1 MTMLGPQVACPP
13 GEATDWIRDWF
24 AEHGFSTVPVGE
36 WSAATLALSVA
47 AEFEDWCER
56 ERISPQTRR
65 KARRVAAQRLS
76 RVAPPSGPLRQAAC
90 DVAAWASLRDKYP
103 RCP

>member
-13 GEATDWIRDWF
+13 REAVDWVMAWF

-36 WSAATLALSVA
+36 WSGAMLAFSVA

-56 ERISPQTRR
+56 ERIPPQAQR

-76 RVAPPSGPLRQAAC
+76 RVASPSGPLRQAAC
-90 DVAAWASLRDKYP
+90 DVAAWASLRDKNPP
-103 RCP
+103 RR